1 MSDAIPLPRRWGKKE
16 PLAARKL
23 NEPVDAVRRL
33 ISGVPAV
40 QQRAAPAAA
49 TVPEVRQF
57 KIGEILPDYLV
68 CLPWDGTTLGAAVTY
83 VARPPTLR
91 ASAASRNGVT
101 FSAVNADGTQR
112 SATDGV
118 DTETQVII
126 PSYLVGDVIYA
137 VRNVRGG
144 LGVSRTAGD
153 VAKPLTW
160 LDMNVDGR
168 QWAKDV

>member
-33 ISGVPAV
+33 VTGVPPI
-40 QQRAAPAAA
+40 QQRAAAAAA

-91 ASAASRNGVT
+91 ASATSRNGVT
-101 FSAVNADGTQR
+101 FSAVNDDGTQR
-112 SATDGV
+112 TATAGADS
-118 DTETQVII
+118 ETQVII

-144 LGVSRTAGD
+144 LGVSRSAGGEEKP
-153 VAKPLTW
+153 VAW

-168 QWAKDV
+168 QWAKEA